1 MMTKTYIGLLASVLL
16 LSACSE
22 DENTLAEEKEARLVP
37 VTLTLRAA
45 DVAGNTTRSASALL
59 PECEN
64 WIYDYYFV
72 QYNSSGIS
80 LTSGHRRTD
89 VTTGDLEVTD
99 NIWLYNASG
108 CTICLVANIRPSGFT
123 ITPPSWAGDSYPSF
137 PDNLPTFKTW
147 KLDMADHIAAAEA
160 GTLKFMPMC
169 GYWEGDVSGST
180 ESAPTAI
187 TCTLGRMIARI
198 NLALTNS
205 SGSSISGITM
215 NNIATKA
222 YLYPQV
228 NNTALESTDYTN
240 ISNTFTLAN
249 NASTTRFFYSA
260 PNYPASS
267 SYATTLVVGSNSLP
281 LGNDVDNSDYNLYM
295 NTIYSFNI
303 TLK

>member
-1 MMTKTYIGLLASVLL
+1 MLSVLL
-16 LSACSE
+16 LSAC
-22 DENTLAEEKEARLVP
+22 NQEETTGLEERDGLRLVP
-37 VTLTLRAA
+37 VTLKLQAEAVTGNDTRAA
-45 DVAGNTTRSASALL
+45 SSLL

-72 QYNSSGIS
+72 QYNGSGIS

-99 NIWLYNASG
+99 AIWLYDASD
-108 CTICLVANIRPSGFT
+108 CTLCLVANIRPSGYT
-123 ITPPSWAGDSYPSF
+123 ITPPTWAAEDYPSF

-147 KLDMADHIAAAEA
+147 MLDMTDHIAAAED

-180 ESAPTAI
+180 ESTPTSI
-187 TCTLGRMIARI
+187 TCTLGRMITRI
-198 NLALTNS
+198 DLALTNS

-215 NNIATKA
+215 SNIATKA

-228 NNTALESTDYTN
+228 SNTALTSSDYTD

-249 NASTTRFFYSA
+249 NASTTRYFYSA

-267 SYATTLVVGSNSLP
+267 TYATTFTVNSSSLL

-295 NTIYSFNI
+295 NTIYSFTV